1 LLPGVA
7 AQSPPEGPYHLSL
20 KRELILTGVGGL
32 SLGLGTHLQ
41 NNLDRPLLRDLAVND
56 YVQIN
61 GFDRL
66 GTNIGSSSSRLL
78 SDYSRDAG
86 ILMSGFLIFGK
97 EARHDVGKLAVLY
110 TETMLI
116 TSGLTNLSKTAFH
129 RTRPYVF
136 APDWEP
142 DRPLDS
148 GDRASFV
155 SGHTSLAA
163 AGSFFFAR
171 VFTDYYPES
180 KLKPYVWGVAIT
192 VPALTGYLRVDAA
205 KHFPSDVIAGYALG
219 AAVGWLV
226 PTLHKKA
233 VLPQGLS
240 LAPAA
245 GGLYLGYTF

>member
-1 LLPGVA
+1 M
-7 AQSPPEGPYHLSL
+7 
-20 KRELILTGVGGL
+20 